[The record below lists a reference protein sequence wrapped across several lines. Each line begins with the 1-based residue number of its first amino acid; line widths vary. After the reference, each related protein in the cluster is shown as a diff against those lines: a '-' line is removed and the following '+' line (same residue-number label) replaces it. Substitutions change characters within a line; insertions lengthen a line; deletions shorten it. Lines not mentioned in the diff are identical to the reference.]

1 MKMTNQEAAAL
12 LPILSQLKICV
23 PGSIGPGT
31 ADKLID
37 LTCEVQ
43 EAYEQ
48 AMKKFGIIRDQTK
61 PEGVSSWTEASEE
74 QRAVWNASMKEPL
87 EVLERKPADVMI
99 EPLTREEFRQLTA
112 ANTLTGAQAA
122 FLRRVL
128 VEKPVVAGGTCPSR
142 QKEPAKVGANG

>member
-1 MKMTNQEAAAL
+1 MTNQEAAAL

-23 PGSIGPGT
+23 PGSIDPGLS
-31 ADKLID
+31 DKLID
-37 LTCEVQ
+37 MTCAAQ

-48 AMKKFGIIRDQTK
+48 AMKRADIIREQTK

-122 FLRRVL
+122 FLRRVM
-128 VEKPVVAGGTCPSR
+128 VEKQVVAGGTCPSR
-142 QKEPAKVGANG
+142 QKGPAKVGANG

>member
-1 MKMTNQEAAAL
+1 MKMTNQEAASL

-31 ADKLID
+31 SDKLID

-48 AMKKFGIIRDQTK
+48 ALKKFVIIRDQTK
-61 PEGVSSWTEASEE
+61 PEGTTSWEEATPE
-74 QRAVWNASMKEPL
+74 QLSAWEKAMNEPVRVLNEKEVTIGV
-87 EVLERKPADVMI
+87 ES
-99 EPLTREEFRQLTA
+99 LTREEFGQLTA

-122 FLRRVL
+122 FLRNLL
-128 VEKPVVAGGTCPSR
+128 VKPDTTGKGGEHGDNC
-142 QKEPAKVGANG
+142 